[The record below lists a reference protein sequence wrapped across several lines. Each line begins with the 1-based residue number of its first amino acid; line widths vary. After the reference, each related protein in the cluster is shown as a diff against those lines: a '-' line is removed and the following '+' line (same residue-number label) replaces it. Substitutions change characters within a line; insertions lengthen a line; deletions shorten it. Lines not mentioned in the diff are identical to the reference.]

1 MVGAHLGHN
10 VRLGSNTILA
20 NNVLLGGYAE
30 VNNYV
35 FIGGG
40 SVVHQF
46 TRLGA
51 VSLLQGLT
59 AVGKDVPPFAIAVGK
74 DSVAAI
80 NVVGLRRRN
89 YNPTLRKEVKQA
101 FKIFYGSGLNT
112 SQALEES
119 ERHLWSE
126 EVALFWHFVSSSK
139 RGICPMARW
148 TDVKWEAA
156 NGDHRQ
162 ETDHRGAAVYTQDPD
177 GTTIVHSTANNLER

>member
-10 VRLGSNTILA
+10 VRVGSNTILA

-30 VNNYV
+30 VNNYA

-80 NVVGLRRRN
+80 NVIGLRRRN
-89 YNPTLRKEVKQA
+89 YPALRGEVKRA
-101 FKIFYGSGLNT
+101 FKTFLR
-112 SQALEES
+112 
-119 ERHLWSE
+119 ERIEYQPGAGRIRAPFMVRGGWLI
-126 EVALFWHFVSSSK
+126 LGFRFVF
-139 RGICPMARW
+139 
-148 TDVKWEAA
+148 
-156 NGDHRQ
+156 
-162 ETDHRGAAVYTQDPD
+162 ETRNVPD
-177 GTTIVHSTANNLER
+177 GTVDGRKTRSCERRSETRRPPWRGRLRRRS